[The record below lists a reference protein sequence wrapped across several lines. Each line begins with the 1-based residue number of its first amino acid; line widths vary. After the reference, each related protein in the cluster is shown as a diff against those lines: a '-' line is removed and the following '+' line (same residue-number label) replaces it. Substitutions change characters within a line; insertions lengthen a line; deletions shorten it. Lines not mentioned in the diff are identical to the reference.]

1 MLTNRVLTNRIHIHR
16 IVAGGLLYCWIALA
30 AVVMVGCQERSATPA
45 AGLDRLVR
53 LRNLGMAYLEVGLTT
68 EAAGTFKELT
78 DAAPREPMGWYNR
91 ALIALRS
98 NKLDAAGEFL
108 DRAQQLAGKRA
119 DIFELAGA
127 IAAAD
132 GRQTEAAGFLS
143 QAIALAPE
151 DVRLRYSLFE
161 LLRYTPEPEQRAG
174 AGKQLEALLALRPD
188 NLELRLA
195 AVRAALD
202 HEDVNAAVPHVNV
215 VSVMDIEWPTEPID
229 TRLLVDQ
236 LQAAVVAGD
245 AAAALLPSRQLRNV
259 LSHGVAFRD
268 AHRELAGPAGQP
280 GRPLWNFLSVDIGA
294 PSEAPPIEARFVE
307 LDERRVPPVHGATLV
322 RVIDRDSDRTPWLA
336 VATSDGIHVFR
347 RLPGGDPQ
355 RIQQLPLGSAATS
368 ELVVCDYNNDAIADL
383 VAGGSDG
390 AVRLLPAAAPFLAN
404 EMTESSPGDGMRTL
418 ASPFP
423 AGAFTVRDILPFDVD
438 QDGDLDLLVAGVGER
453 MFVYRNNGDGTYAE
467 LGNEMGFGQRTD
479 VIDVEFGDLDDD
491 GDPDL
496 ITVGSDGQALVH
508 RNHRSGKY
516 VVDHATDPGRS
527 LGALQGVADV
537 EIVDLNNDGLLDIAY
552 ADTAGHCGVLLQL
565 PGSVYEA
572 REIGGSADTPAD
584 ANVAVLLRALDYD
597 NDGRMDLLVVQGR
610 AATLWRNDGAGQFQD
625 RSGDLPT
632 LDADVVD
639 VDFGDLDADGD
650 LDLILTDATGRL
662 HLWDNDGG
670 NTNAWQRVE
679 LAAVRQGGQ
688 RNNSFGI
695 GATIEVR
702 SGLAFQTRVVR
713 RPVTH
718 IGLGSYGETDSLRI
732 IWPNGTPQVVIQPV
746 RNSAIVEVQ
755 RLKGSCPFLF
765 AWNGERFD
773 FVTDLLWRSPVGM
786 KINAQQVAA
795 VLTTEDYVKVAASQL
810 QAVDGEYRLAVTA
823 NLWEAIIIDAIALIC
838 VDHPADTEI
847 FVDERF
853 APGQAGPL
861 EIHHV
866 DRLRQ
871 PVSAVD
877 HRGRNILDLITERDG
892 QRWGGFTKTRYQGV
906 TEDHFV
912 ELDLGNW
919 VGDPTIK
926 LIASG
931 WVYPTDTSINIALSQ
946 GSGPYPKPLQ
956 VTVADGNSGWTTW
969 MPNAGFP
976 AGKLKTIVL
985 DLTGAFASDDHRVR
999 LSSSMEIY
1007 WDRIGFALGD
1017 APGEVHTQRLLA
1029 RTADLDY
1036 TGFPVMARRDE
1047 LSPSIPDYDTR
1058 THGAPWRDM
1067 IGFYTR
1073 FGDVKPLLREVDD
1086 RYVIMNAGDE
1096 IGLVFDAPP
1105 DPPDGW
1111 RRDFIAF
1118 SDGWVKDGDWNT
1130 AESMTIAPLPY
1141 HGMTRY
1147 PYPPDDAPPSLRA
1160 DHPDWTEYHTRYV
1173 APR

>member
-1 MLTNRVLTNRIHIHR
+1 MLTNRVLTNRKHIRR
-16 IVAGGLLYCWIALA
+16 ILAGGLLCCWIALA
-30 AVVMVGCQERSATPA
+30 AVVMVGCREHSQTPV
-45 AGLDRLVR
+45 AGSDRLVH
-53 LRNLGMAYLEVGLTT
+53 LRNLGMAYLEAGLTG
-68 EAAGTFKELT
+68 EAARTFEELT
-78 DAAPREPMGWYNR
+78 DAAPNEPMGWYNR
-91 ALIALRS
+91 ALVALRRD
-98 NKLDAAGEFL
+98 KLDAARGFL
-108 DRAQQLAGKRA
+108 DRAQKLGDQRA
-119 DIFELAGA
+119 DILELAGA

-132 GRQTEAAGFLS
+132 GRHSEAASLLS

-151 DVRLRYSLFE
+151 DVRLRYALFD
-161 LLRYTPEPEQRAG
+161 LLRHSPASELRETGGEQLA
-174 AGKQLEALLALRPD
+174 ALIALRPD
-188 NLELRLA
+188 NLELRIA
-195 AVRAALD
+195 AARAALD
-202 HEDVNAAVPHVNV
+202 RGDVNDAIPHVNAI
-215 VSVMDIEWPTEPID
+215 SAMDIAWPTEPID
-229 TRLLVDQ
+229 ARMLVDQ
-236 LQAAVVAGD
+236 LRAAVGEGD
-245 AAAALLPSRQLRNV
+245 ATAARRPLLQLRNI
-259 LSHGVAFRD
+259 LAPGVAFRD

-280 GRPLWNFLSVDIGA
+280 GRPLWNFLSVDIGS
-294 PSEAPPIEARFVE
+294 PSVSPPIKVRFVE

-322 RVIDRDSDRTPWLA
+322 RVIDREADRAPWLA
-336 VATSDGIHVFR
+336 VATSEGIHVFR

-355 RIQQLPLGSAATS
+355 RIQQLPLVSAAPS
-368 ELVVCDYNNDAIADL
+368 ELVVCDYNNDARADL

-390 AVRLLPAAAPFLAN
+390 AVRLLPAAAPFLGN
-404 EMTESSPGDGMRTL
+404 DTTESSPGDSQGTL

-423 AGAFTVRDILPFDVD
+423 TGDFRVRDILPFDVD
-438 QDGDLDLLVAGVGER
+438 QDGDLDLLVAGVGGR
-453 MFVYRNNGDGTYAE
+453 MLVYRNNGDGTYAE
-467 LGNEMGFGQRTD
+467 LGDEMGFGRRTD

-496 ITVGSDGQALVH
+496 ITVGSDGRALVH
-508 RNHRSGKY
+508 RNLRSGKY

-527 LGALQGVADV
+527 LGDRLGVADV

-552 ADTAGHCGVLLQL
+552 ADTEGHCGALLQG

-572 REIGGSADTPAD
+572 REIGGSADTPTD
-584 ANVAVLLRALDYD
+584 PKVTVLLRALDYD
-597 NDGRMDLLVVQGR
+597 NDGRMDLLVVRGR
-610 AATLWRNDGAGQFQD
+610 AATLWRNDGMAQFQD
-625 RSGDLPT
+625 RSADLPT

-670 NTNAWQRVE
+670 NANAWQRVE
-679 LAAVRQGGQ
+679 LAAVREGGQ

-786 KINAQQVAA
+786 KINAQEVAA
-795 VLTTEDYVKVAASQL
+795 VLTTEDHVKVEASQL
-810 QAVDGEYRLAVTA
+810 QAIDGEYRLAITA
-823 NLWEAIIIDAIALIC
+823 NLWETIIIDAIALIC

-877 HRGRNILDLITERDG
+877 HRGRNILDLVAERDG
-892 QRWGGFTKTRYQGV
+892 QRWGGFAKTRYQGV

-912 ELDLGNW
+912 ELDLGDFS
-919 VGDPTIK
+919 GDPTIK

-931 WVYPTDTSINIALSQ
+931 WIFPTDTSINIALSQ

-956 VTVADGNSGWTTW
+956 VAVPDGQGGWTQW

-1017 APGEVHTQRLLA
+1017 APGEVRTERLHA

-1047 LSPSIPDYDTR
+1047 RSPTIPDYDTR
-1058 THGAPWRDM
+1058 THGTPWRDM

-1073 FGDVKPLLREVDD
+1073 FGDVKPFLREVDD
-1086 RYVIMNAGDE
+1086 RFVIMNAGDE
-1096 IGLVFDAPP
+1096 IGLVFAVPA

-1111 RRDFIAF
+1111 RRDFIVF

-1130 AESMTIAPLPY
+1130 AESMTVAPLPY

-1147 PYPPDDAPPSLRA
+1147 PYPPDEAPPSLRA
-1160 DHPDWTEYHTRYV
+1160 DHPDWLKYHTRYV
-1173 APR
+1173 APQ